1 MHIIKKLLKVLLV
14 LIVVFYINSNVN
26 VSQNELIEDL
36 ALDKLVDLSAIA
48 MKDKEEKPV
57 VVVQPQ
63 LKVNNSTSLSV
74 LTGSLTGYSADCPLC
89 SGRLACSS
97 YNVYQNGVVTY
108 PDNVYGN
115 VRIVASSKNLPCG
128 SIVKFNLRKLSSSP
142 IYAIVL
148 DRGVGGNNLDLLV
161 ENESLA
167 YTQIGRSSI
176 TYEVMRRGW

>member
-48 MKDKEEKPV
+48 MKDKEEKPI
-57 VVVQPQ
+57 VVVQSQP
-63 LKVNNSTSLSV
+63 KVNSSTSLSI

-97 YNVYQNGVVTY
+97 YNVYQNAVVTY

-148 DRGVGGNNLDLLV
+148 DRGVSGNNLDLLV

>member
-63 LKVNNSTSLSV
+63 SKVNNSTSLSV

-161 ENESLA
+161 ESESLA
-167 YTQIGRSSI
+167 YTQVGRSSI
-176 TYEVMRRGW
+176 TYEVLRRGW

>member
-89 SGRLACSS
+89 SDRLACSS

-161 ENESLA
+161 ESESLA
-167 YTQIGRSSI
+167 YTQVGRSSI

>member
-161 ENESLA
+161 ESESLA

>member
-14 LIVVFYINSNVN
+14 LIVMFYINSNVN

-161 ENESLA
+161 ESESLA
-167 YTQIGRSSI
+167 YTQVGRSSI

>member
-63 LKVNNSTSLSV
+63 PKVNNSTSLSV

-115 VRIVASSKNLPCG
+115 VRIVASSKSLPCG

-161 ENESLA
+161 ESESLA
-167 YTQIGRSSI
+167 YTQVGRSSI
-176 TYEVMRRGW
+176 TYEVLRRGW

>member
-1 MHIIKKLLKVLLV
+1 MVWV
-14 LIVVFYINSNVN
+14 R
-26 VSQNELIEDL
+26 
-36 ALDKLVDLSAIA
+36 
-48 MKDKEEKPV
+48 
-57 VVVQPQ
+57 
-63 LKVNNSTSLSV
+63 T
-74 LTGSLTGYSADCPLC
+74 
-89 SGRLACSS
+89 
-97 YNVYQNGVVTY
+97 
-108 PDNVYGN
+108 N

>member
-48 MKDKEEKPV
+48 MKDKEEKPI
-57 VVVQPQ
+57 VVVQSQP
-63 LKVNNSTSLSV
+63 KVNSSTSLSI

-97 YNVYQNGVVTY
+97 YNVYQNAVVTY

>member
-26 VSQNELIEDL
+26 VSQTELIADL

>member
-63 LKVNNSTSLSV
+63 FKVNNSTSLSV

-161 ENESLA
+161 ESESLA
-167 YTQIGRSSI
+167 YTQVGRSSI

>member
-176 TYEVMRRGW
+176 TYEVLRRGW

>member
-14 LIVVFYINSNVN
+14 LIVMFYINSNVN

-63 LKVNNSTSLSV
+63 LKVNNSTSLSI

-161 ENESLA
+161 ESESLA
-167 YTQIGRSSI
+167 YTQVGRSSI

>member
-63 LKVNNSTSLSV
+63 FKVNNSTSLSV

-128 SIVKFNLRKLSSSP
+128 SIVKFNLKKLSSSP

-161 ENESLA
+161 ESESLA

-176 TYEVMRRGW
+176 TYEVLRRGW

>member
-1 MHIIKKLLKVLLV
+1 MHIIEKLLKILLV

-48 MKDKEEKPV
+48 MKDKEEKPI
-57 VVVQPQ
+57 VVVQSQP
-63 LKVNNSTSLSV
+63 KVNSSTSLSI

-97 YNVYQNGVVTY
+97 YNVYQNAVVTY

-176 TYEVMRRGW
+176 TYEVVRRGW

>member
-1 MHIIKKLLKVLLV
+1 MHIIEKLLKILLV

-26 VSQNELIEDL
+26 VSQKELIEDL

-48 MKDKEEKPV
+48 MKDKEEKPI
-57 VVVQPQ
+57 VVVQSQP
-63 LKVNNSTSLSV
+63 KVNNSTSLSV

-89 SGRLACSS
+89 SGCLACSS

-148 DRGVGGNNLDLLV
+148 DRGVSGNNLDLLV
-161 ENESLA
+161 ESESLA
-167 YTQIGRSSI
+167 YTQIGRRSI
-176 TYEVMRRGW
+176 TYEVLRRGW

>member
-48 MKDKEEKPV
+48 MKDKEEKPI
-57 VVVQPQ
+57 VVVQSQP
-63 LKVNNSTSLSV
+63 KVNSSTSLSV

-97 YNVYQNGVVTY
+97 YNVYQNAVVTY

>member
-108 PDNVYGN
+108 QDNVYGN

-161 ENESLA
+161 ESESLA
-167 YTQIGRSSI
+167 YTQVGRSSI

>member
-57 VVVQPQ
+57 VVVQHQP
-63 LKVNNSTSLSV
+63 KVNNSTSLSV

-161 ENESLA
+161 ESESLA
-167 YTQIGRSSI
+167 YTQVGRSSI

>member
-161 ENESLA
+161 ESESLA
-167 YTQIGRSSI
+167 YTQVGRSSI

>member
-63 LKVNNSTSLSV
+63 FKVNNSTSLSV

-128 SIVKFNLRKLSSSP
+128 SIVKFNLRKLSSLP

-161 ENESLA
+161 ESESLA
-167 YTQIGRSSI
+167 YTQVGRSSI

>member
-14 LIVVFYINSNVN
+14 LIVMFYINSNVN

-63 LKVNNSTSLSV
+63 LKVNNSTSLSI

-161 ENESLA
+161 ESESLV
-167 YTQIGRSSI
+167 YTQVGRSSI

>member
-26 VSQNELIEDL
+26 VSQNELIEEL

-161 ENESLA
+161 ESESLA
-167 YTQIGRSSI
+167 YTQVGRSSI